1 MDIVPNLNHDERFLP
16 EAERLR
22 REALRRP
29 PILTYVGVD
38 LGQSND
44 YTAIVL
50 AEYHTGPDIL
60 YLRGLERLRGVPYTA
75 ADDKPSIK
83 TRMVEIMAMS
93 QLAKAELLIDYTG
106 VGRPT
111 FDIFKAANLSPL
123 AISITGGNN
132 VNAQPNGYNVPKRDL
147 VFSLVGRFQA
157 GKLKIPALSPEAATL
172 QHELANFRMKIKVG
186 STHDS
191 YEAWREADHDDLVL
205 ATALVTWKIAFTF
218 RPKGNQQASMRRLY
232 G

>member
-1 MDIVPNLNHDERFLP
+1 MDIARDLNTSECWLP
-16 EAERLR
+16 QAERER

-38 LGQSND
+38 LGQAND
-44 YTAIVL
+44 YTAIVIG
-50 AEYHTGPDIL
+50 EYHTKDDML

-83 TRMVEIMAMS
+83 ARMVEIMALP
-93 QLAKAELLIDYTG
+93 QLAKAELLVDYTG

-111 FDIFKAANLSPL
+111 FDIFKAADLQPL

-147 VFSLVGRFQA
+147 VFALVGRFQA
-157 GKLKIPALSPEAATL
+157 QRLKIPAMSPEAATL
-172 QHELANFRMKIKVG
+172 HHELANFRMKIKAG

-205 ATALVTWKIAFTF
+205 SCALIAWRIAFTF
-218 RPKGNQQASMRRLY
+218 RPKGNQQATMRRLY